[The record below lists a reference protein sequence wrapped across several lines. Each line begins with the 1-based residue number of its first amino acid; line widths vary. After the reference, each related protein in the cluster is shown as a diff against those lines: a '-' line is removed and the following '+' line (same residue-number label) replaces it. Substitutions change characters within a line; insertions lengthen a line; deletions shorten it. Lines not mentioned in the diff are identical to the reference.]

1 MKLCQVCGREFEDK
15 ILFCPF
21 DGSSLIARTQP
32 QDRFIDTL
40 FDERY
45 RITEKIGE
53 GGMGK
58 VYKAQHIHM
67 DVSVAIKILHTHLAS
82 DQNTLSRFRREAR
95 AAAQIVHPNAVRVID
110 FGVERETGTA
120 YLVMEFLEGCDLR
133 QRLKQSPVMD
143 FEEAVN
149 VFRQACAGVH
159 AAHLKGIIHRDLK
172 PDNVWLLRAEEKQES
187 VKVLDFGI
195 AKLRMLKEDASMAVT
210 QAGMVIGTPHYMSPE
225 QCRGEELDPRAD
237 IYSLGVIFFEMI
249 TGDVPFQ
256 SQTPLGIVHKH
267 IFEPPPDPR
276 QRRSDLPEQVAMVLL
291 RSLSKEKE
299 GRQSTA
305 IELASEIEQAF
316 YSAGFQ
322 FRLGA
327 YTMQFSSAQM
337 TSGIPSDT
345 SFSPPSMPGQRIGGP
360 VSTSVDTLNKQL
372 KGTSPMSSSVKGTLF
387 GSASERATPVSG
399 LFQLKD
405 EQGRISKTKISLIG
419 GMFIVLALIGV
430 WFVVLKPK
438 RAPVANTNSSIVNP
452 PLPPAPEAPRD
463 MILIRGG
470 SFTMGN
476 NNSTDEAEKPEQMVT
491 VKSFYIDKY
500 EVTNQQYYEFIRATR
515 YKPPSHWTTGK
526 FEEGRESY
534 PVVNVD
540 WNDAKK
546 YAEWAEKRLPTEEEW
561 EYAARGDDGR
571 LYPWG
576 KQFSNFNAN
585 TRESGKGDVTPVGSF
600 PSGQS
605 PFGVLDMSGNAL
617 EWTASIYIPYPGSK
631 AKAKEG
637 HVVLRG
643 GDWVEEQKYATVTTR
658 ALQKPDFYRNYIG
671 FRCAKDAP

>member
-21 DGSSLIARTQP
+21 DGSSLISKTQP

-45 RITEKIGE
+45 RITEKVGE

-58 VYKAQHIHM
+58 VYKAHHIHM
-67 DVSVAIKILHTHLAS
+67 DVMVAIKILHSHLAS

-133 QRLKQSPVMD
+133 QRLKQNPVMD

-149 VFRQACAGVH
+149 IFRQACAGVH

-172 PDNVWLLRAEEKQES
+172 PDNVWLLKAEDKQES

-276 QRRSDLPEQVAMVLL
+276 QRRPDLPEQVARALL
-291 RSLSKEKE
+291 RSLSKDKE

-316 YSAGFQ
+316 HSAGFQ
-322 FRLGA
+322 FKLGA
-327 YTMQFSSAQM
+327 YTMQFTSAQM
-337 TSGIPSDT
+337 TSGLPSDS
-345 SFSPPSMPGQRIGGP
+345 SFAPPSIPGQRIGGP
-360 VSTSVDTLNKQL
+360 VSTSVETLDKQL
-372 KGTSPMSSSVKGTLF
+372 KGTSPISSEPRGMLF
-387 GSASERATPVSG
+387 GSERATPVSG

-405 EQGRISKTKISLIG
+405 EQGRISKAKLSFIG
-419 GMFIVLALIGV
+419 GMIIVIALVAV

-438 RAPVANTNSSIVNP
+438 HA
-452 PLPPAPEAPRD
+452 PAPDPNSNIPIPGPNPSRPEVPSG

-470 SFTMGN
+470 QFTMGN
-476 NNSTDEAEKPEQMVT
+476 NNSEDEAEKPEQTVT

-500 EVTNQQYYEFIRATR
+500 EVTNQQYYEFIKATR
-515 YKPPSHWTTGK
+515 YKAPLHWNNGRFEDGK
-526 FEEGRESY
+526 ETH
-534 PVVNVD
+534 PVVNVN
-540 WNDAKK
+540 WEDAKK
-546 YAEWAEKRLPTEEEW
+546 YAEWAGKRLPKEEEW
-561 EYAARGDDGR
+561 EYAARGIDGR

-576 KQFSNFNAN
+576 KLFSPTNAN
-585 TRESGKGDVTPVGSF
+585 TKESGKGDTTPVGSYS
-600 PSGQS
+600 SGQS
-605 PFGVLDMSGNAL
+605 PFGVMDMSGNVL
-617 EWTASIYIPYPGSK
+617 EWTASKYSPYPGSK
-631 AKAKEG
+631 AKPVEG
-637 HVVLRG
+637 YVVLRG
-643 GDWVEEQKYATVTTR
+643 GDWYEEQSYATATSR
-658 ALQKPDFYRNYIG
+658 ALQKPDFFRKYIG

>member
-1 MKLCQVCGREFEDK
+1 
-15 ILFCPF
+15 
-21 DGSSLIARTQP
+21 
-32 QDRFIDTL
+32 
-40 FDERY
+40 
-45 RITEKIGE
+45 
-53 GGMGK
+53 
-58 VYKAQHIHM
+58 
-67 DVSVAIKILHTHLAS
+67 
-82 DQNTLSRFRREAR
+82 
-95 AAAQIVHPNAVRVID
+95 
-110 FGVERETGTA
+110 
-120 YLVMEFLEGCDLR
+120 ME
-133 QRLKQSPVMD
+133 

-172 PDNVWLLRAEEKQES
+172 PDNVWLLRAEDKAES

-276 QRRSDLPEQVAMVLL
+276 QRRPDLPEQVAMALL

-305 IELASEIEQAF
+305 IELASEIEQGFHA
-316 YSAGFQ
+316 AGFQ
-322 FRLGA
+322 FKLGA
-327 YTMQFSSAQM
+327 YTMQFTSSQM
-337 TSGIPSDT
+337 TSGFPSDT
-345 SFSPPSMPGQRIGGP
+345 SFAPPSLPGQRIGGP
-360 VSTSVDTLNKQL
+360 VSTSVDTLDKQL
-372 KGTSPMSSSVKGTLF
+372 KGTSPMSSEPKGMLF
-387 GSASERATPVSG
+387 GSERSTPVSG

-405 EQGRISKTKISLIG
+405 EQGRISKAKVSLIG

-430 WFVVLKPK
+430 WFVVIKPK
-438 RAPVANTNSSIVNP
+438 HAPVANSNNLIVQPN
-452 PLPPAPEAPRD
+452 PPAPEVPPG
-463 MILIRGG
+463 MILIKGN

-476 NNSTDEAEKPEQMVT
+476 NNSEDEAEKPEQMVT

-500 EVTNQQYYEFIRATR
+500 EVTNQQYYDFIRATG
-515 YKPPSHWTTGK
+515 YPPPSHWSTGK
-526 FEEGRESY
+526 FEDGKENY
-534 PVVNVD
+534 PVVNVN
-540 WNDAKK
+540 WEDAKK
-546 YAEWAEKRLPTEEEW
+546 YAEWAKKRLPYEEEW
-561 EYAARGDDGR
+561 EYAARGDDAR

-585 TRESGKGDVTPVGSF
+585 TIESGKGDATPVGSY
-600 PSGQS
+600 PSGRS
-605 PFGVLDMSGNAL
+605 PFNVMDMSGNVL
-617 EWTASIYIPYPGSK
+617 EWTASLYRPYPGSK

-637 HVVLRG
+637 LVVLRG
-643 GDWVEEQKYATVTTR
+643 GDWYEEQKYATATSRSLVT
-658 ALQKPDFYRNYIG
+658 PDFRRNYIG

>member
-1 MKLCQVCGREFEDK
+1 MKLCQVCGRDFEDK

-21 DGSSLIARTQP
+21 DGSSLISKTQP

-45 RITEKIGE
+45 RITEKVGE

-58 VYKAQHIHM
+58 VYKAHHIHM

-133 QRLKQSPVMD
+133 QRLKQNPVMD

-149 VFRQACAGVH
+149 IFRQACAGVH

-172 PDNVWLLRAEEKQES
+172 PDNVWLLKTDEKNEA

-267 IFEPPPDPR
+267 IFEQPPDPR
-276 QRRSDLPEQVAMVLL
+276 GRRPDLPEQVAMVLL

-322 FRLGA
+322 FKLGA

-337 TSGIPSDT
+337 TSGLPSDT
-345 SFSPPSMPGQRIGGP
+345 SFAPPSIPGQRIGGP
-360 VSTSVDTLNKQL
+360 VSTSVDTLDKQL
-372 KGTSPMSSSVKGTLF
+372 KGTSPMSSSQKGTLF
-387 GSASERATPVSG
+387 GSAQERVTPVSG

-405 EQGRISKTKISLIG
+405 EQGRVSKTKISLIG
-419 GMFIVLALIGV
+419 GMLIVLVLIGV

-438 RAPVANTNSSIVNP
+438 RAPVANTNTSIVNP
-452 PLPPAPEAPRD
+452 PPLTPEAPRD

-470 SFTMGN
+470 AFTMGN
-476 NNSTDEAEKPEQMVT
+476 NNSSDEAEKPEQMVT

-500 EVTNQQYYEFIRATR
+500 EVTNQQYYEFIRATS

-546 YAEWAEKRLPTEEEW
+546 YAAWAGKRLPTEEEW

-576 KQFSNFNAN
+576 KQFGNSNAN
-585 TRESGKGDVTPVGSF
+585 TKESGKAESTPVGSY

-605 PFGVLDMSGNAL
+605 PFGVLDMSGNVL
-617 EWTASIYIPYPGSK
+617 EWTASTYSPYPGSK
-631 AKAKEG
+631 AKPAKDY
-637 HVVLRG
+637 VVLRG
-643 GDWVEEQKYATVTTR
+643 GDWVEEQTYATVTSR